1 MEKLYHFCI
10 SIVMLLDVD
19 KCPFKSHND
28 EKLLGQKIPY
38 FNVIR
43 VLMYFAYY
51 TRLDIVFV
59 VNLLSNI

>member
-1 MEKLYHFCI
+1 
-10 SIVMLLDVD
+10 MLLDVD